1 GHLCPDPEGGTWV
14 GTNQGLVRLTP
25 QTIRVFS
32 KQEGLPEE
40 KVYPVY
46 EDSAGRIWAGVWE
59 NSLVRYENG
68 SFKTFLRKKDSYNLT
83 SLFEDRSGRFWI
95 GTVGWL
101 YYLDK
106 GTLVNFS
113 GQAGFSG
120 QTEFS
125 VISEDRENNL
135 WFGTS
140 RGLSRYSGEKATV
153 FSKKDGLP
161 DDYIIAL
168 LQTRDGKI
176 WVGTRGGLASI
187 GNGKLTA
194 FTTADGLASNYIRSL
209 YEDSD

>member
-1 GHLCPDPEGGTWV
+1 
-14 GTNQGLVRLTP
+14 
-25 QTIRVFS
+25 
-32 KQEGLPEE
+32 
-40 KVYPVY
+40 
-46 EDSAGRIWAGVWE
+46 
-59 NSLVRYENG
+59 
-68 SFKTFLRKKDSYNLT
+68 
-83 SLFEDRSGRFWI
+83 
-95 GTVGWL
+95 WL

-140 RGLSRYSGEKATV
+140 RGLSRYSGTEATV
-153 FSKKDGLP
+153 FTKKDGLP
-161 DDYIIAL
+161 DDYIIAF

-187 GNGKLTA
+187 ENGNIRA
-194 FTTADGLASNYIRSL
+194 FTIADGLASNYIRSL
-209 YEDSD
+209 YEDSDRSLWIGSYDGGLTRMKDGNFTR